1 MKLLSTVA
9 IVGSMKPFDS
19 LGDRSGTGTDPAET
33 TTLGGLIVVDDGTG
47 NSGIGLGVCGFVGRI
62 GGLGECT
69 PDTIAAA
76 GIMPGTV
83 LKNPCIF
90 DSHTFV
96 RFARFERSLS
106 VITSGRLVCRT
117 RGSKRLVRINF

>member
-1 MKLLSTVA
+1 
-9 IVGSMKPFDS
+9 MKPFDS

-83 LKNPCIF
+83 LGP
-90 DSHTFV
+90 SG
-96 RFARFERSLS
+96 LS
-106 VITSGRLVCRT
+106 DEGQQTPGTNKLLKHNDCLS
-117 RGSKRLVRINF
+117 LVRSSRS